1 MVFYIV
7 ACNEDNKSEE
17 DILRKIQTEV
27 LVDKGRNLGT
37 VNHMSNEKVMKT
49 SFKVGS
55 LDQLMELMDVFQ
67 KYDVSIDGQ
76 CKRNERMYEEICKER
91 GITFKPNE

>member
-1 MVFYIV
+1 
-7 ACNEDNKSEE
+7 
-17 DILRKIQTEV
+17 
-27 LVDKGRNLGT
+27 
-37 VNHMSNEKVMKT
+37 MKT

-67 KYDVSIDGQ
+67 KYDVAIDTQ

-91 GITFKPNE
+91 NMPFKAND

>member
-1 MVFYIV
+1 
-7 ACNEDNKSEE
+7 
-17 DILRKIQTEV
+17 
-27 LVDKGRNLGT
+27 
-37 VNHMSNEKVMKT
+37 MKT

-76 CKRNERMYEEICKER
+76 CKRNERMLVPVAFN
-91 GITFKPNE
+91 ITLTHITQESHNSSAHIASAL

>member
-7 ACNEDNKSEE
+7 ACNEENKTEE
-17 DILRKIQTEV
+17 QILQKLSTEI
-27 LVDKGRNLGT
+27 LVEKGRNLGT
-37 VNHMSNEKVMKT
+37 VHHMSNEKVMKT

-67 KYDVSIDGQ
+67 KYDVAIDA
-76 CKRNERMYEEICKER
+76 
-91 GITFKPNE
+91 

>member
-1 MVFYIV
+1 
-7 ACNEDNKSEE
+7 
-17 DILRKIQTEV
+17 
-27 LVDKGRNLGT
+27 
-37 VNHMSNEKVMKT
+37 MKT

-67 KYDVSIDGQ
+67 KYDVAIDAQ

-91 GITFKPNE
+91 DIPFKAVDNLQITTSGGGRGR